1 VFVYCLI
8 LAAVVYAAV
17 VAETVVESARFGGRA
32 IISFGTILY
41 LSSSSAV
48 GVEILT
54 GLSATATLAL
64 VAAVGYGRG
73 RRLERRMAA
82 EVDQRWEQLSREDT
96 GLTAGQRPL
105 DRRAAELQTQV
116 DRLTEQRNALRNRR
130 LDPSGIRVACWV
142 VRREVSPERTRAL
155 SIILILVALGW
166 TALVADV
173 IYETATADQVGI
185 TLFGSILTK
194 GTAAS
199 RTVILALL
207 AASAVLL
214 LAIAI
219 GFAWRRSVGRRTRS
233 TVRAEVARGV
243 GEKEA
248 GMQAR
253 HELLAWRISELE
265 KRIVQLESEQ
275 TSDEDMQP
283 SRRQAYERSG
293 MGSGERRILN
303 ELARAGPG
311 FLVEVPD
318 ADETQEASPP
328 A

>member
-1 VFVYCLI
+1 ML
-8 LAAVVYAAV
+8 
-17 VAETVVESARFGGRA
+17 G
-32 IISFGTILY
+32 
-41 LSSSSAV
+41 
-48 GVEILT
+48 
-54 GLSATATLAL
+54 AL
-64 VAAVGYGRG
+64 
-73 RRLERRMAA
+73 
-82 EVDQRWEQLSREDT
+82 
-96 GLTAGQRPL
+96 
-105 DRRAAELQTQV
+105 
-116 DRLTEQRNALRNRR
+116 
-130 LDPSGIRVACWV
+130 
-142 VRREVSPERTRAL
+142 REVSPERTHAL
-155 SIILILVALGW
+155 PIILILVALGW
-166 TALVADV
+166 TAVVVDV

-185 TLFGSILTK
+185 NAFGSVLTR
-194 GTAAS
+194 GTSAS
-199 RTVILALL
+199 RTVILAAL

-233 TVRAEVARGV
+233 RVRAEVARGV

-265 KRIVQLESEQ
+265 KRVVQLESEQ
-275 TSDEDMQP
+275 PAEEGLQP

-318 ADETQEASPP
+318 ADESEASPP

>member
-1 VFVYCLI
+1 VSVYALI

-41 LSSSSAV
+41 LSTSPSV
-48 GVEILT
+48 GVEVLA
-54 GLSATATLAL
+54 GLSATATLAM

-82 EVDQRWEQLSREDT
+82 EVDQRWEQVSRKDT
-96 GLTAGQRPL
+96 GLRARGRPH
-105 DRRAAELQTQV
+105 DRRVAELQTQV
-116 DRLTEQRNALRNRR
+116 DKLTAQRTALRDGR
-130 LDPSGIRVACWV
+130 LDPLGIRVACWMMW
-142 VRREVSPERTRAL
+142 REASPERTRAL

-166 TALVADV
+166 TALVVDV

-185 TLFGSILTK
+185 TLFGSMLTK
-194 GTAAS
+194 GTAQS
-199 RTVILALL
+199 RTIILALL

-275 TSDEDMQP
+275 ATDEDLQP